1 MKKTLLFASVLL
13 ALFSCKKEEK
23 TTTTTI
29 NPTTTETVKDIDG
42 NSYKTVKIGA
52 QTWMSENLRVT
63 KLNDGTAIG
72 TTMDSTSWMNAK
84 SPYFRKYDANTDVS
98 KDGYLY
104 NFYAVNTQKVC
115 PTGWHVP
122 STSEWDVLKT
132 TLGGE
137 EVAGG
142 KMKEVGTTGWI
153 EGNAGATNESG
164 FTALASGCFNPS
176 NGLAHKGIQA
186 YFWSSTSDSIFANYE
201 YIYVGSTKLAE
212 FLHYKNSGFSIR
224 CLKD

>member
-23 TTTTTI
+23 TTTTI

-42 NSYKTVKIGA
+42 NSYKTVKIGT

-104 NFYAVNTQKVC
+104 NFYAVTTQKVC

-142 KMKEVGTTGWI
+142 KMKATETSSWI
-153 EGNAGATNESG
+153 SGNLGATNESG
-164 FTALASGCFNPS
+164 FNALGSGCFNAS
-176 NGLAHKGIQA
+176 NGLYHKGLQT
-186 YFWSSTSDSIFANYE
+186 YFWTSVEKDSTFAYYKYIFVY
-201 YIYVGSTKLAE
+201 STKLEE
-212 FLHYKNSGFSIR
+212 FLQYKNSGFSIR